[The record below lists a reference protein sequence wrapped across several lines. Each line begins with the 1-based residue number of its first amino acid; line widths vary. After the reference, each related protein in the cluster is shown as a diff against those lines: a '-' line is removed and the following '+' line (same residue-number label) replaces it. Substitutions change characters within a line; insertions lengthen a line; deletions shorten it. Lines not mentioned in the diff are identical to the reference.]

1 VLVMHHCFEALRGPS
16 TALAS
21 SSDIPNR
28 PETTRPPASSEQR
41 LQLQAR
47 RLDAFMT
54 LTMAQLDRIRVRY
67 RPTGFVCHVPLVRGA
82 IGYFSNQC
90 LPIPNE
96 RS

>member
-1 VLVMHHCFEALRGPS
+1 M
-16 TALAS
+16 AS
-21 SSDIPNR
+21 SADVPSKPDA
-28 PETTRPPASSEQR
+28 TKPPIGNEQR

-67 RPTGFVCHVPLVRGA
+67 RPSGFVCHVPLVRDA
-82 IGYFSNQC
+82 VGYFSNEC
-90 LPIPNE
+90 LPIQPARSE